1 LVKRIFKYLFYFSN
15 LFLVGSVLMTFIS
28 LIPSSLNARKKVLLP
43 LIKAKLHIEDEKEE
57 DLM

>member
-1 LVKRIFKYLFYFSN
+1 MAV
-15 LFLVGSVLMTFIS
+15 IS

-43 LIKAKLHIEDEKEE
+43 LIKARLHIEDEKKE